1 MAIYLHVILF
11 AWILNCFARG
21 VLAVRLLP
29 RLFLLVEAFSWGFLI
44 FLALC
49 FSTVVLYVYF
59 LPVFLVFPLCFI
71 F

>member
-1 MAIYLHVILF
+1 
-11 AWILNCFARG
+11 
-21 VLAVRLLP
+21 VRLLP